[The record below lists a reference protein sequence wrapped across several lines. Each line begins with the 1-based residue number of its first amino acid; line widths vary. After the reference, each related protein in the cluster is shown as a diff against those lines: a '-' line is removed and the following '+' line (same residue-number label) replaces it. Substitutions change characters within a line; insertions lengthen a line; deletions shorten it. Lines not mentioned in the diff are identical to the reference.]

1 MGRFMQGGE
10 RRHHSVPHNS
20 TNDPGESG
28 QFVVGEHDHAAV
40 TSEEQTLGEAENA
53 DTVAP
58 ESRADAWTT
67 CSSAY
72 QAFAA
77 GLTRPFAWDAV
88 RLVRIETGSNV
99 LDVATGTG
107 EFAIAAAERG
117 ADVLATDFSAS
128 MLELV
133 ETSRRRP
140 PVGSIRTAL
149 MDGQALA
156 LETHAFDAAGSLF
169 GLVFFP
175 NPAQGLSEMF
185 RVLKPGGQAVIATWA
200 IPSHVEL
207 MRIVGDALM
216 QLDCELPGRASPES
230 CWTSLS
236 SPRRLTQLMADAG
249 FHSVH
254 VVALAHVW
262 TFDHVDLFARS
273 VLQMTPSWMDLYR
286 RMTRQQK
293 AGFTHAL
300 VQSFRDRQGSGPYA
314 VTAQGLVAVG
324 TKNR

>member
-1 MGRFMQGGE
+1 MGRSMSGAGE
-10 RRHHSVPHNS
+10 RHPSVPHENPTS
-20 TNDPGESG
+20 PGESG
-28 QFVVGEHDHAAV
+28 QFAVGERSPDWLDPV
-40 TSEEQTLGEAENA
+40 
-53 DTVAP
+53 DTIDMDQLAAP
-58 ESRADAWTT
+58 EARADAWTT

-88 RLVRIETGSNV
+88 RLVRIETGSRV

-133 ETSRRRP
+133 EQSPRRP
-140 PVGSIRTAL
+140 PIGTIRTAL

-156 LETHAFDAAGSLF
+156 LDSHSFDAAGSLF

-175 NPAQGLSEMF
+175 SPARGLAEMY

-200 IPSHVEL
+200 IPAHVEL

-216 QLDCELPGRASPES
+216 QLDSELPERESPQS
-230 CWTSLS
+230 MWTSLS
-236 SPRRLTQLMADAG
+236 SPRRLTQLMCDAG
-249 FHSVH
+249 FRSVH

-262 TFDHVDLFARS
+262 TFEHVDLFARS

-286 RMTRQQK
+286 SMTAGQK
-293 AGFTHAL
+293 AGFTQAL
-300 VQSFRDRQGSGPYA
+300 VRGFRDRQGNGPYA

-324 TKNR
+324 TKDR

>member
-1 MGRFMQGGE
+1 MGRFMRGAGE
-10 RRHHSVPHNS
+10 QPSVPHES
-20 TNDPGESG
+20 PTNPGESG
-28 QFVVGEHDHAAV
+28 KFAV
-40 TSEEQTLGEAENA
+40 SEEHRWLAPTDEIALDEG
-53 DTVAP
+53 VAP

-67 CSSAY
+67 CSGAY

-88 RLVRIETGSNV
+88 RLVRIETGSRV

-117 ADVLATDFSAS
+117 AHVLATDFSPS

-140 PVGSIRTAL
+140 PIGTIQTAL
-149 MDGQALA
+149 MDGQALD
-156 LETHAFDAAGSLF
+156 LESHAFDAAGSLF

-175 NPAQGLSEMF
+175 NPAQGLSEMY

-200 IPSHVEL
+200 IPAHVEL

-216 QLDCELPGRASPES
+216 QLDSVLPEREAPQSM
-230 CWTSLS
+230 WTSLS
-236 SPRRLTQLMADAG
+236 SPRRLTQLMCDAG
-249 FHSVH
+249 FRSVH

-262 TFDHVDLFARS
+262 TFEHVDLFARS

-286 RMTRQQK
+286 SMTGAQK
-293 AGFTHAL
+293 ADFTRAL
-300 VQSFRDRQGSGPYA
+300 VQSFHDRQGSGPYA

-324 TKNR
+324 TKAR

>member
-1 MGRFMQGGE
+1 MGRFMRGAGE
-10 RRHHSVPHNS
+10 RHHSVPHESPS
-20 TNDPGESG
+20 TPGESG
-28 QFVVGEHDHAAV
+28 QFAVGERDASWLDAD
-40 TSEEQTLGEAENA
+40 EA
-53 DTVAP
+53 VAP

-67 CSSAY
+67 CSRAY

-88 RLVRIETGSNV
+88 RLVRIETGSRV

-117 ADVLATDFSAS
+117 ADVLATDFSPS

-133 ETSRRRP
+133 ETNRRRP
-140 PVGSIRTAL
+140 PVGTIRTAL
-149 MDGQALA
+149 MDGQALD
-156 LETHAFDAAGSLF
+156 LESHAFDAAGSLF

-175 NPAQGLSEMF
+175 NPARGLAEMY
-185 RVLKPGGQAVIATWA
+185 RVLKPEGQAVIATWA
-200 IPSHVEL
+200 IPAHVEL

-216 QLDCELPGRASPES
+216 QLDALPERETPQSL
-230 CWTSLS
+230 WTSLS
-236 SPRRLTQLMADAG
+236 SPRRLTQLMCDAG

-262 TFDHVDLFARS
+262 TFEHVDLFARS

-286 RMTRQQK
+286 SMTGDQK
-293 AGFTHAL
+293 TEFTHAL
-300 VQSFRDRQGSGPYA
+300 VKSFRERQGKGPYA

-324 TKNR
+324 TKAR

>member
-1 MGRFMQGGE
+1 MGRFMQGADE
-10 RRHHSVPHNS
+10 RRDQSVPHTS
-20 TNDPGESG
+20 DTPGESG
-28 QFVVGEHDHAAV
+28 QFI
-40 TSEEQTLGEAENA
+40 LGERDHDYSELEQI
-53 DTVAP
+53 VAP

-67 CSSAY
+67 CSTAY

-88 RLVRIETGSNV
+88 RLVRIETGSRV
-99 LDVATGTG
+99 LDVAAGTG

-133 ETSRRRP
+133 ETNRKRAP
-140 PVGSIRTAL
+140 AGTIRTAL

-156 LETHAFDAAGSLF
+156 LESHAFDAAGSLF

-175 NPAQGLSEMF
+175 NPAQGLGEMY

-200 IPSHVEL
+200 IPAHVEL

-216 QLDCELPGRASPES
+216 HVDSALPERESPQS

-236 SPRRLTQLMADAG
+236 NPRRLTQLMCDAG
-249 FHSVH
+249 FRSVH

-262 TFDHVDLFARS
+262 TFEHVDLFARS

-286 RMTRQQK
+286 HMTSGQK
-293 AGFTHAL
+293 ADFTQAL
-300 VQSFRDRQGSGPYA
+300 VASFHERQGNGPYA

-324 TKNR
+324 TKAR

>member
-1 MGRFMQGGE
+1 MGRFMQGADE
-10 RRHHSVPHNS
+10 RRDHRVPHTQS
-20 TNDPGESG
+20 DAPGESG
-28 QFVVGEHDHAAV
+28 QFI
-40 TSEEQTLGEAENA
+40 LGERDHGYDA
-53 DTVAP
+53 DDQAVAP
-58 ESRADAWTT
+58 ESCADAWTT
-67 CSSAY
+67 CSAAY

-88 RLVRIETGSNV
+88 RLVRIETGSCV

-117 ADVLATDFSAS
+117 ADVLATDFSPS

-133 ETSRRRP
+133 ETNRRRSP
-140 PVGSIRTAL
+140 GTIRTAL

-156 LETHAFDAAGSLF
+156 LESHAFDAAGSLF

-175 NPAQGLSEMF
+175 NPAQGLGEMY

-200 IPSHVEL
+200 IPAHVEL

-216 QLDCELPGRASPES
+216 QVDSALPERESPQS
-230 CWTSLS
+230 LWTSLS
-236 SPRRLTQLMADAG
+236 NPRRLTQLMCDAG
-249 FHSVH
+249 FRSVH

-262 TFDHVDLFARS
+262 TFEHVDLFARS

-286 RMTRQQK
+286 RMTGGQK
-293 AGFTHAL
+293 AEFTRAL
-300 VQSFRDRQGSGPYA
+300 VKSFHERQGNGPYA

-324 TKNR
+324 TKGR